1 MPNITTNHTIT
12 YTNISINM
20 DTQFQQY
27 MNIIVS
33 DVGLV
38 HPRRPIL
45 APCGTQL
52 VYVKDARK
60 VVLTFDSVDKILYT
74 GLKNGFAQIFS
85 LQIRPKFKIWGKDS
99 KYHICRPK
107 NRGFK

>member
-1 MPNITTNHTIT
+1 MPNITPNHAIT

-52 VYVKDARK
+52 V
-60 VVLTFDSVDKILYT
+60 
-74 GLKNGFAQIFS
+74 
-85 LQIRPKFKIWGKDS
+85 
-99 KYHICRPK
+99 
-107 NRGFK
+107 

>member
-1 MPNITTNHTIT
+1 MPNITPNHAIT

-20 DTQFQQY
+20 DTQFQQH

-52 VYVKDARK
+52 V
-60 VVLTFDSVDKILYT
+60 
-74 GLKNGFAQIFS
+74 
-85 LQIRPKFKIWGKDS
+85 
-99 KYHICRPK
+99 
-107 NRGFK
+107 

>member
-1 MPNITTNHTIT
+1 MPDITPNHAIT

-20 DTQFQQY
+20 DTQFQQH

-45 APCGTQL
+45 VPCGTQL